1 MSSQGPYLR
10 KGPVFCHQTERKEEV
25 PLSIGEEGGKSLTE
39 DCFYRLASN
48 TTTSASHSLERIS
61 LTNPKSFPA
70 ESETE
75 PPVRHKVF
83 PDLHLPIT
91 ALITDSIQRLLRFS
105 AARHKK
111 ASSQAQEILAPE
123 HRAGNLSIVWGLS
136 VFTAGIIAARKFG
149 DLITPHPK
157 ASALRFPFSRRF
169 ASVMLSDSQMHF
181 LNLTGRADEQGQG
194 GT

>member
-1 MSSQGPYLR
+1 M
-10 KGPVFCHQTERKEEV
+10 
-25 PLSIGEEGGKSLTE
+25 TE

-48 TTTSASHSLERIS
+48 TTTSASHSLARIS

-111 ASSQAQEILAPE
+111 ASSQAQEVALPPSSPTFWFDSSTTRSWHPNTGLVTSPSFGVCPSSQPVSLPLA
-123 HRAGNLSIVWGLS
+123 SS
-136 VFTAGIIAARKFG
+136 VI
-149 DLITPHPK
+149 
-157 ASALRFPFSRRF
+157 
-169 ASVMLSDSQMHF
+169 
-181 LNLTGRADEQGQG
+181 
-194 GT
+194 